1 MSTTTI
7 RAIYKDRI
15 FEPLE
20 TPRGL
25 TENQVIELEIRP
37 LPPVTSNPRIMGGK
51 PCITGTRMPIDWVM
65 QFLEHGYTLEQF
77 LEQYPQYTR
86 EQVEAAVQY
95 AVEAMGYSEPG
106 LS

>member
-7 RAIYKDRI
+7 RAIYKDRV

-20 TPRGL
+20 TPSGL

-51 PCITGTRMPIDWVM
+51 PCVTGTRMPIDWVM
-65 QFLEHGYTLEQF
+65 GYLEAGRPLDRFLSE
-77 LEQYPQYTR
+77 YPQYTR
-86 EQVEAAVQY
+86 GQVMAAIRY
-95 AVEAMGYSEPG
+95 AIEEMGYPELETG
-106 LS
+106 

>member
-7 RAIYKDRI
+7 RAIYKDRV

-20 TPRGL
+20 TPSGL

-65 QFLEHGYTLEQF
+65 GYLEAGRSLDQFLSE
-77 LEQYPQYTR
+77 YPQYTR
-86 EQVEAAVQY
+86 QQVTDAIRY
-95 AVEAMGYSEPG
+95 AIGEMGYSE
-106 LS
+106 LETR

>member
-1 MSTTTI
+1 MSTTI
-7 RAIYKDRI
+7 RAIYRDSV

-25 TENQVIELEIRP
+25 TEDQVIELEIHL

-65 QFLEHGYTLEQF
+65 GYLEAGRSLDQFLSE
-77 LEQYPQYTR
+77 YPQYAR
-86 EQVEAAVQY
+86 EQVTAAIQY
-95 AVEAMGYSEPG
+95 AIEKMGYPEIETE
-106 LS
+106 